1 MWEKRKKLTMILII
15 VFAAIILPVIIFYLL
30 NFDFKGSLN
39 SARVAICGSSDVS
52 EDVIPTS
59 WLNRYGIRLENDAD
73 LKKDIDGDGLDL
85 SEEYA
90 NSTNPLDPDTDKDG
104 YNDGKE
110 VRDGYN
116 PVGAG
121 MLDLNKDNLP
131 DFWEKKMGLDM
142 AKNNYALD
150 NDNDGLP
157 NHLEFVHLTD
167 PLKKDTDGD
176 GFNDGGEIKNG
187 YDPTAPGDAKPA
199 YEISIK
205 KIGVKTPMIW
215 SLSSDEAALEA
226 DLKNGV
232 VRYPNTGIPGS
243 RGNVVISGHSSNYA
257 WATGSYNF
265 IFKDLNAL
273 QNGDELVVKATQ
285 KNGKSFEYVYKV
297 IGKKVV
303 APDDPGIFEENG
315 QPIIT
320 LVTCWPLR
328 TDWKRLVVKAKML

>member
-1 MWEKRKKLTMILII
+1 MSNKRKNLIIILIVI
-15 VFAAIILPVIIFYLL
+15 LAAIILPAVIFYLL
-30 NFDFKGSLN
+30 NFDFRGSLN
-39 SARVAICGSSDVS
+39 SARVAICGNSNAP
-52 EDVIPTS
+52 EDAIPAS
-59 WLNRYGIRLENDAD
+59 WLNRYGINLESEAD

-85 SEEYA
+85 LQEYV

-116 PVGAG
+116 PTGAG

-150 NDNDGLP
+150 NDGDGLP
-157 NHLEFVHLTD
+157 NYLEFAHGTD

-176 GFNDGGEIKNG
+176 GFGDLDEIKNG

-199 YEISIK
+199 YEIKIK
-205 KIGVKTPMIW
+205 KIGVEVPMIW
-215 SLSSDEAALEA
+215 SLSSDEAALET
-226 DLKNGV
+226 DLKDGV

-243 RGNVVISGHSSNYA
+243 RGNAVISGHSSNYV
-257 WATGSYNF
+257 WAAGKYNF
-265 IFKDLNAL
+265 IFKDLNNL
-273 QNGDELVVKATQ
+273 QLGDEIVIRATQ
-285 KNGKSFEYVYKV
+285 KNGKFFEYTYKV
-297 IGKKVV
+297 ISKNVV
-303 APDDPGIFEENG
+303 APDDAVIFEENG

-328 TDWKRLVVKAKML
+328 TDWKRLIVKAQML